1 MTEENTAVKAE
12 KTNLVKSQ
20 KLRALTPSVDIY
32 ENSEEILLFAD
43 LPGVK
48 KDDITIDLDNGQL
61 TVVGNRY
68 MDQEK
73 DMQLEEFGSAQFR
86 RVFSVPQ
93 GIDQT
98 KVDAE
103 LNDGVL
109 KLHLPKSESVKPRRI
124 EVRQG

>member
-12 KTNLVKSQ
+12 KANLVKSQ

-103 LNDGVL
+103 LNNGVL

>member
-1 MTEENTAVKAE
+1 MTDDKAVVQAE
-12 KTNLVKSQ
+12 TIAAKEQT
-20 KLRALTPSVDIY
+20 LTTFRPRVDIY
-32 ENSEEILLFAD
+32 ENRDEILLFAD

-48 KDDITIDLDNGQL
+48 KEDIGIDLDNGQL
-61 TVVGNRY
+61 SLIGNRY
-68 MDQEK
+68 MELTRDIQV
-73 DMQLEEFGSAQFR
+73 EEFGSARFR

-93 GIDQT
+93 GIDLG

-109 KLHLPKSESVKPRRI
+109 KLHLPKSEAVKPRRI

>member
-1 MTEENTAVKAE
+1 MTEENAAVKAE
-12 KTNLVKSQ
+12 KANLVKSQ

-61 TVVGNRY
+61 TLVGNRY

-103 LNDGVL
+103 LNEGVL

>member
-1 MTEENTAVKAE
+1 MTEEKNVAKAE
-12 KTNLVKSQ
+12 NTKPEIIQKFPTLV
-20 KLRALTPSVDIY
+20 PSVDIY

-48 KDDITIDLDNGQL
+48 KEHIAVDLDNGQL
-61 TVVGNRY
+61 TLVGTRH
-68 MDQEK
+68 MEQEK
-73 DMQLEEFGSAQFR
+73 GIQLEEFGPAQYR
-86 RVFSVPQ
+86 RIFSVPQ
-93 GIDQT
+93 GIDLT

-109 KLHLPKSESVKPRRI
+109 KLHLPKSDAVKPRRV

>member
-1 MTEENTAVKAE
+1 MTEENAAVKTE

-109 KLHLPKSESVKPRRI
+109 KLHLPKSEFVKPRRI

>member
-1 MTEENTAVKAE
+1 MTEENAAVKAE

-61 TVVGNRY
+61 TLVGNRY

-103 LNDGVL
+103 LNEGVL

>member
-1 MTEENTAVKAE
+1 MTEEKSVTKAE
-12 KTNLVKSQ
+12 NTKPAVNQKFSALV
-20 KLRALTPSVDIY
+20 PSVDIY

-48 KDDITIDLDNGQL
+48 KEHITVDLDNGQL
-61 TVVGNRY
+61 TLVGTRY
-68 MDQEK
+68 MEQEK
-73 DMQLEEFGSAQFR
+73 GLQLEEFGPAQYR

-93 GIDQT
+93 GIDLT

-109 KLHLPKSESVKPRRI
+109 KLHLPKSDAVKPRRV

>member
-1 MTEENTAVKAE
+1 MTEESSAGKIDKA
-12 KTNLVKSQ
+12 NPVISQ

-68 MDQEK
+68 MEQEK

-124 EVRQG
+124 EIRQG